1 MYFLTASR
9 SPVQRAVARSLL
21 IALLPVLL
29 FACSRE
35 EEKAEPETRPVRTV
49 AVEKREAGE
58 TVSLAGTI
66 ESQVQADL
74 AFRIGGRLIERTV
87 NIGDKV
93 KAGQLIARL
102 DPTDERNALR
112 AAEASLIAANGQLS
126 EARINYERQ
135 RHLYERQIAARVA
148 FERAEQVFTT
158 AQAAVKAAE
167 AHVGLATQRL
177 DDTELH
183 ADAPGVVTAR
193 GAETGEIIQPGRM
206 IVQIARDE
214 GKDAVFNV
222 PANIREA
229 SHPDPDV
236 TVVLSLSPDVTAK
249 GRVREIAPRADAA
262 TGTFRIRVGLID
274 PPAEMRL
281 GSTVVGRTT
290 FARHAGIELPA
301 SALTNSNGQPAV
313 WVVDPKSMTV
323 ALRQIGVARFNPGSI
338 VVSDGVTPG
347 ELVVTA
353 GVQALRPGQ
362 KVRLLGATS

>member
-1 MYFLTASR
+1 MALPSASGMPR
-9 SPVQRAVARSLL
+9 KARSKFVLF
-21 IALLPVLL
+21 ALLPCLL
-29 FACSRE
+29 LACSRE
-35 EEKAEPETRPVRTV
+35 EDKAEPEIRPVR
-49 AVEKREAGE
+49 AVTIEKREAGDNIQ
-58 TVSLAGTI
+58 LAGI
-66 ESQVQADL
+66 VESQVQVDL
-74 AFRIGGRLIERTV
+74 AFRIGGRLTERPV
-87 NIGDKV
+87 NVGDTI

-102 DPTDERNALR
+102 DPTDERNGLR
-112 AAEASLIAANGQLS
+112 AAEAALVAATGQLS
-126 EARINYERQ
+126 EARINYDRQ

-167 AHVGLATQRL
+167 AQVGIASQRL
-177 DDTELH
+177 DDTELY

-193 GAETGEIIQPGRM
+193 GAEPGEVVQPGRM

-222 PANIREA
+222 PPNIRGA
-229 SHPDPDV
+229 SQPDPEV
-236 TVVLSLSPDVTAK
+236 TVSLSLSPDVTAM

-262 TGTFRIRVGLID
+262 TGTFRVRVGLID

-281 GSTVVGRTT
+281 GSTVIGRAT

-301 SALTNSNGQPAV
+301 SALTSRDGQPTV
-313 WVVDPKSMTV
+313 WVVDPKAMTV
-323 ALRQIGVARFNPGSI
+323 ALRSIGVARFNSGSV
-338 VVSDGVTPG
+338 VVSEGVAPG

-362 KVRLLGATS
+362 KVRLLGGAS

>member
-1 MYFLTASR
+1 MSCINELRRLMHNNALG
-9 SPVQRAVARSLL
+9 VSLVV
-21 IALLPVLL
+21 LLPFVTG
-29 FACSRE
+29 CSRE
-35 EEKAEPETRPVRTV
+35 EETTEAETRPVRTV
-49 AVEKREAGE
+49 TVEKREAGE
-58 TVSLAGTI
+58 NISLAGTV
-66 ESQVQADL
+66 ESQVQVDL

-87 NIGDKV
+87 NIGDTI

-102 DPTDERNALR
+102 DPTDERNSLR
-112 AAEASLIAANGQLS
+112 AAEAALIAANGQLS
-126 EARINYERQ
+126 EARINYDRQ

-167 AHVGLATQRL
+167 AQVGLAQQRL
-177 DDTELH
+177 DDTELS
-183 ADAPGVVTAR
+183 ADAPGIITAR
-193 GAETGEIIQPGRM
+193 GAETGEVVQPGRM
-206 IVQIARDE
+206 IVQVARDD

-222 PANIREA
+222 PANIRAA
-229 SHPDPDV
+229 SHPDPEV
-236 TVVLSLSPDVTAK
+236 TVSLSLSPDVTAR

-262 TGTFRIRVGLID
+262 TGTFQVRVGLID

-301 SALTNSNGQPAV
+301 SALTSKDGQPAV
-313 WVVDPKSMTV
+313 WIVDPKAMTV
-323 ALRQIGVARFNPGSI
+323 SLRSIGVARFNPSS
-338 VVSDGVTPG
+338 VVISDGVAPG

-362 KVRLLGATS
+362 KVRLLGAAS